1 MMKSLFPVTNNDFL
15 FPDHV
20 FNSFFNDFMKPSDG
34 SYSIPKVDIEDTD
47 KAYILT
53 TDLPGVAK
61 EDINVTYD
69 DNVLTLSAKHEEKKE
84 EKDAKDKK
92 NYIRKERTNKVFCRQ
107 FSVQNIQ
114 KEGIQANFKDGVLTI
129 VMPKEDPKKVAESH
143 RIAVQ

>member
-15 FPDHV
+15 FPDQV

-69 DNVLTLSAKHEEKKE
+69 DNVLTLSAKHEETKE
-84 EKDAKDKK
+84 EKDAKEKK
-92 NYIRKERTNKVFCRQ
+92 NYIRKERTSNVFCRQ

>member
-15 FPDHV
+15 FPDQV

-69 DNVLTLSAKHEEKKE
+69 DNVLTLSAKHEETKE
-84 EKDAKDKK
+84 EKDAKEKK
-92 NYIRKERTNKVFCRQ
+92 NYIRKERTSKVFCRQ

>member
-15 FPDHV
+15 FPDQV

-34 SYSIPKVDIEDTD
+34 SYSIPNVDIEDTD

-69 DNVLTLSAKHEEKKE
+69 DNVLTLSAKHEETKE
-84 EKDAKDKK
+84 EKDAKEKK
-92 NYIRKERTNKVFCRQ
+92 NYIRKERTSKVFCRQ

>member
-69 DNVLTLSAKHEEKKE
+69 DNVLTLSAKHEETKE
-84 EKDAKDKK
+84 EKDAKEKK
-92 NYIRKERTNKVFCRQ
+92 NYIRKERTSNVFCRQ

-114 KEGIQANFKDGVLTI
+114 KEGIQASFENGVLTI
-129 VMPKEDPKKVAESH
+129 TLPKEEPQQVEAKHTIE
-143 RIAVQ
+143 IQ

>member
-1 MMKSLFPVTNNDFL
+1 MMKSLFPVTHNDFL

-20 FNSFFNDFMKPSDG
+20 FNSFFNDFMKPFDG
-34 SYSIPKVDIEDTD
+34 SYNIPKVDIEDTD
-47 KAYILT
+47 KAYVLT
-53 TDLPGVAK
+53 TDLPGIAK

-69 DNVLTLSAKHEEKKE
+69 NNVLTLSAKHEDTKE

-92 NYIRKERTNKVFCRQ
+92 NYIRKERTSKVFCRQ

>member
-15 FPDHV
+15 FPDLV

-47 KAYILT
+47 KAYVLT

-61 EDINVTYD
+61 KDINVTYD
-69 DNVLTLSAKHEEKKE
+69 NNVLTLSAKHEDTKE

-92 NYIRKERTNKVFCRQ
+92 NYIRKERTSKVFCRQ

>member
-1 MMKSLFPVTNNDFL
+1 MVPIMFL
-15 FPDHV
+15 
-20 FNSFFNDFMKPSDG
+20 KL
-34 SYSIPKVDIEDTD
+34 IDTD
-47 KAYILT
+47 KAYVLT
-53 TDLPGVAK
+53 TDLPGIAK

-69 DNVLTLSAKHEEKKE
+69 NNVLTLSAKHEDTKE

-92 NYIRKERTNKVFCRQ
+92 NYIRKERTSKVFCRQ